1 MKQFKTFFVKFI
13 TYNFA
18 VLFAGSLAANA
29 EIKVV
34 TTIKP
39 LHSLISNVMDGVGEP
54 SLIIEGSTSPH
65 SFVLKPSHAKMIEQA
80 DIIFWIGKDIETF
93 MEKPLESI
101 AKNAKKISF
110 MELTSI
116 EKLKF
121 REENIFDHD
130 DHDDHGHGEKKD
142 HDDHGHGE
150 DKDHDDHG
158 HGEKKDHDDH
168 GHGEHPF
175 EWAGLFDLKSGTYK
189 WSFSKVDGK
198 YADPAMRM
206 VILPAH
212 DIEEVEE
219 TAEELLEAESSE
231 MKSDGEILV
240 ANNVS
245 YSLNFDES
253 KDMTHFTVNINED
266 GKYAFFTEHMPFE
279 FESDEHFF
287 KNTSGD
293 DVEPVAQEPEVDHHD
308 HGHGEKKDHDDH
320 GHAEKKDHDDHGH
333 EGHHHGEFDAHIWL
347 DPANAKEML
356 HEIAHELADLD
367 PANANKY
374 ESNANKAIK
383 SIDEMISSVNS
394 SINKDAKFI
403 VFHDAYQYFEKRFGV
418 ATAGALTLNTDVLPG
433 AKQISEIQEVI
444 AEKDIKCIFSEP
456 QFNPKIIE
464 TIAQDTGI
472 KTGVLDPLGS
482 IFDGGKEQY
491 FTLINDIG
499 NKLKDC

>member
-1 MKQFKTFFVKFI
+1 MKQIKTFFAKFI
-13 TYNFA
+13 TYIFA
-18 VLFAGSLAANA
+18 VLFACTLAANA

-80 DIIFWIGKDIETF
+80 DIIFWIGEDIETF

-168 GHGEHPF
+168 GHG
-175 EWAGLFDLKSGTYK
+175 
-189 WSFSKVDGK
+189 
-198 YADPAMRM
+198 
-206 VILPAH
+206 
-212 DIEEVEE
+212 
-219 TAEELLEAESSE
+219 
-231 MKSDGEILV
+231 
-240 ANNVS
+240 
-245 YSLNFDES
+245 
-253 KDMTHFTVNINED
+253 
-266 GKYAFFTEHMPFE
+266 
-279 FESDEHFF
+279 
-287 KNTSGD
+287 
-293 DVEPVAQEPEVDHHD
+293 
-308 HGHGEKKDHDDH
+308 
-320 GHAEKKDHDDHGH
+320 H

-367 PANANKY
+367 PNNASKY
-374 ESNANKAIK
+374 ESNADQAIK
-383 SIDEMISSVNS
+383 SIDKMIKEIDGN
-394 SINKDAKFI
+394 INKDAKFI

-418 ATAGALTLNTDVLPG
+418 ATAGALTLNTDAVSYTHLTLP
-433 AKQISEIQEVI
+433 
-444 AEKDIKCIFSEP
+444 
-456 QFNPKIIE
+456 
-464 TIAQDTGI
+464 TICS
-472 KTGVLDPLGS
+472 V
-482 IFDGGKEQY
+482 
-491 FTLINDIG
+491 
-499 NKLKDC
+499 

>member
-1 MKQFKTFFVKFI
+1 MKQDKTFFAQLI
-13 TYNFA
+13 TIIFTIIFMGA
-18 VLFAGSLAANA
+18 LSAKAD
-29 EIKVV
+29 IKVV

-39 LHSLISNVMDGVGEP
+39 LHSLISNVMDGIGEP

-65 SFVLKPSHAKMIEQA
+65 SFVLKPSHAKLIEQA
-80 DIIFWIGKDIETF
+80 DIIFWIGEDIETF

-101 AKNAKKISF
+101 AKNAKKVSF
-110 MELTSI
+110 MELSSI

-121 REENIFDHD
+121 REENIFEHE

-150 DKDHDDHG
+150 
-158 HGEKKDHDDH
+158 KKDHDDH
-168 GHGEHPF
+168 G
-175 EWAGLFDLKSGTYK
+175 D
-189 WSFSKVDGK
+189 
-198 YADPAMRM
+198 
-206 VILPAH
+206 
-212 DIEEVEE
+212 
-219 TAEELLEAESSE
+219 
-231 MKSDGEILV
+231 
-240 ANNVS
+240 
-245 YSLNFDES
+245 
-253 KDMTHFTVNINED
+253 
-266 GKYAFFTEHMPFE
+266 
-279 FESDEHFF
+279 
-287 KNTSGD
+287 
-293 DVEPVAQEPEVDHHD
+293 
-308 HGHGEKKDHDDH
+308 
-320 GHAEKKDHDDHGH
+320 GH

-367 PANANKY
+367 PANADKY
-374 ESNANKAIK
+374 ESNADKAIK
-383 SIDEMISSVNS
+383 SIDAMISSVSS

-418 ATAGALTLNTDVLPG
+418 ATAGALTVNTDVLPG

-464 TIAQDTGI
+464 TIAQDMDI

-482 IFDGGKEQY
+482 IFDAGKSQY

-499 NKLKDC
+499 NKLKGC

>member
-1 MKQFKTFFVKFI
+1 MKQIKTFFARFI
-13 TYNFA
+13 TYIFI
-18 VLFAGSLAANA
+18 VLFAGSLTANA

-80 DIIFWIGKDIETF
+80 DIIFWIGENIETF

-101 AKNAKKISF
+101 AKNTKKISF
-110 MELTSI
+110 MELASI
-116 EKLKF
+116 EKLRF

-130 DHDDHGHGEKKD
+130 D

-168 GHGEHPF
+168 G
-175 EWAGLFDLKSGTYK
+175 
-189 WSFSKVDGK
+189 
-198 YADPAMRM
+198 
-206 VILPAH
+206 
-212 DIEEVEE
+212 
-219 TAEELLEAESSE
+219 
-231 MKSDGEILV
+231 
-240 ANNVS
+240 
-245 YSLNFDES
+245 
-253 KDMTHFTVNINED
+253 
-266 GKYAFFTEHMPFE
+266 
-279 FESDEHFF
+279 
-287 KNTSGD
+287 
-293 DVEPVAQEPEVDHHD
+293 
-308 HGHGEKKDHDDH
+308 
-320 GHAEKKDHDDHGH
+320 HGH

-367 PANANKY
+367 PDNASKY
-374 ESNANKAIK
+374 ESNADQAIK
-383 SIDEMISSVNS
+383 SIDKMIKDIDTN
-394 SINKDAKFI
+394 INKDAKFI
-403 VFHDAYQYFEKRFGV
+403 VFHDAYQYFETRFGV
-418 ATAGALTLNTDVLPG
+418 MTAGALTLNTDVLPG

-444 AEKDIKCIFSEP
+444 TERDIKCIFSEP

-464 TIAQDTGI
+464 TIAKDTGI

-482 IFDGGKEQY
+482 IFDANKMQY
-491 FTLINDIG
+491 FKLINDLG

>member
-1 MKQFKTFFVKFI
+1 MKQIKTFFVRFI
-13 TYNFA
+13 TYIFA

-80 DIIFWIGKDIETF
+80 DIIFWIGEDIETF

-142 HDDHGHGE
+142 HDDHGHG
-150 DKDHDDHG
+150 
-158 HGEKKDHDDH
+158 
-168 GHGEHPF
+168 
-175 EWAGLFDLKSGTYK
+175 
-189 WSFSKVDGK
+189 
-198 YADPAMRM
+198 
-206 VILPAH
+206 
-212 DIEEVEE
+212 
-219 TAEELLEAESSE
+219 
-231 MKSDGEILV
+231 
-240 ANNVS
+240 
-245 YSLNFDES
+245 
-253 KDMTHFTVNINED
+253 
-266 GKYAFFTEHMPFE
+266 
-279 FESDEHFF
+279 
-287 KNTSGD
+287 
-293 DVEPVAQEPEVDHHD
+293 
-308 HGHGEKKDHDDH
+308 
-320 GHAEKKDHDDHGH
+320 H

-367 PANANKY
+367 PSNASKY
-374 ESNANKAIK
+374 ESNADQAIK
-383 SIDEMISSVNS
+383 SIDKMIKEIDGN
-394 SINKDAKFI
+394 INKDAKFI

-418 ATAGALTLNTDVLPG
+418 MTAGALTLNTDVLPG

-444 AEKDIKCIFSEP
+444 AERDIKCIFSEP

-464 TIAQDTGI
+464 TIAKDTGI

-482 IFDGGKEQY
+482 IFDANKMQY
-491 FTLINDIG
+491 FKLINDLG

>member
-1 MKQFKTFFVKFI
+1 MKQIKTFFVKFI
-13 TYNFA
+13 TYIFA

-80 DIIFWIGKDIETF
+80 DIIFWIGEDIETF

-168 GHGEHPF
+168 GHGE
-175 EWAGLFDLKSGTYK
+175 DK
-189 WSFSKVDGK
+189 D
-198 YADPAMRM
+198 
-206 VILPAH
+206 H
-212 DIEEVEE
+212 D
-219 TAEELLEAESSE
+219 
-231 MKSDGEILV
+231 
-240 ANNVS
+240 
-245 YSLNFDES
+245 
-253 KDMTHFTVNINED
+253 
-266 GKYAFFTEHMPFE
+266 
-279 FESDEHFF
+279 
-287 KNTSGD
+287 
-293 DVEPVAQEPEVDHHD
+293 D
-308 HGHGEKKDHDDH
+308 HGHSEKKDHDDH
-320 GHAEKKDHDDHGH
+320 GHGH

-367 PANANKY
+367 PDNASKY
-374 ESNANKAIK
+374 ESNADQTIK
-383 SIDEMISSVNS
+383 SIDQMIKDIDTN
-394 SINKDAKFI
+394 INKDAKFI

-418 ATAGALTLNTDVLPG
+418 MTAGALTLNTDVLPG

-444 AEKDIKCIFSEP
+444 EERDIKCIFSEP

-482 IFDGGKEQY
+482 IFDGGKKQY